1 MEGFTKETS
10 EIESALSAI
19 SSAFIDGSAKLTA
32 AAIKE
37 LSESGE
43 KEFFHSLFQLLISTP
58 SQKRIESFYTE
69 SISKVPS
76 YYKEDL
82 DRAFQ
87 SVKGGDEKSDTG
99 KTLLA
104 AATPVKEK
112 LASLTSGGTGAFVG

>member
-1 MEGFTKETS
+1 METS

-19 SSAFIDGSAKLTA
+19 SSAFIDRNATLTA
-32 AAIKE
+32 AMKE
-37 LSESGE
+37 LSESGD
-43 KEFFHSLFQLLISTP
+43 KEFFHSLFQLLISTT

-69 SISKVPS
+69 SSRKVPS

-104 AATPVKEK
+104 AATPMKEK
-112 LASLTSGGTGAFVG
+112 LVSLTSGGTGEFVK